1 MIKSF
6 QIINS
11 CKSFPCESLPELEAG
26 HRGGSRTATTSG
38 MELFVAIVSSFHQ
51 WTIGT
56 KTSVLDVETT
66 LGHPGLDM
74 AFQLSANPFIKVD
87 SKHHYFLMSC

>member
-26 HRGGSRTATTSG
+26 HRGGSRTAT
-38 MELFVAIVSSFHQ
+38 
-51 WTIGT
+51 
-56 KTSVLDVETT
+56 SVLDVETT

-74 AFQLSANPFIKVD
+74 AFQVSANPFIKVD